1 VIFHAIAGWIQLY
14 KASRRENVVFHV
26 GHLVLLME
34 VGYLNRG
41 GARGS
46 KLDDMIEQ
54 IKIGRGSVWR
64 SLLGTRPLFGFST
77 MHI

>member
-1 VIFHAIAGWIQLY
+1 M
-14 KASRRENVVFHV
+14 
-26 GHLVLLME
+26 GHLVLLRE
-34 VGYLNRG
+34 DGYLNRG

-64 SLLGTRPLFGFST
+64 SLIGTRSLFGFST